1 MPTTGVLV
9 TAVQFLLA
17 PAARRLTL
25 LPGSRDQLMRP
36 VGPAAQVVGKHIG
49 SQNKVPPEIQLIRI
63 LKHG

>member
-36 VGPAAQVVGKHIG
+36 VGPAVQVVGKHIG
-49 SQNKVPPEIQLIRI
+49 SKNKVPPEIQLIRI